1 VPGGRFRCILNRR
14 SIGGA
19 LATLVERN
27 RLATQRQG
35 IGWWIPVVA
44 VACLAA
50 PPAPAR
56 AQTSSPQFGKGNY
69 FTIRPPG
76 SVDYVITDKPVIIAA
91 QVRFAL
97 SRESSARQMLAGY
110 GDFDGLTAVNDVV
123 HDGYVL
129 LRTAQHGIERAQS
142 NSKFPNPIL
151 AVRAQKIRAARDELL
166 ACMNFLGLAQT
177 WQDTRY
183 VAEASDKLDNAIELI
198 EAMLPQML

>member
-1 VPGGRFRCILNRR
+1 MAEQQG
-14 SIGGA
+14 
-19 LATLVERN
+19 
-27 RLATQRQG
+27 G
-35 IGWWIPVVA
+35 IGIRRRVA
-44 VACLAA
+44 VLAA
-50 PPAPAR
+50 ALPPTLLALTCAATW
-56 AQTSSPQFGKGNY
+56 AQSSPPQTGKGNY

-97 SRESSARQMLAGY
+97 TRELSARQMLSGY
-110 GDFDGLTAVNDVV
+110 SDFGDLTAVNDVV

-166 ACMNFLGLAQT
+166 ACMNSLGLAQK

-183 VAEASDKLDNAIELI
+183 VTEASGTLDRAIEIIQELLPK
-198 EAMLPQML
+198 ML

>member
-1 VPGGRFRCILNRR
+1 MDVVRHRVGNGVA
-14 SIGGA
+14 A
-19 LATLVERN
+19 LA
-27 RLATQRQG
+27 A
-35 IGWWIPVVA
+35 
-44 VACLAA
+44 ACLAGLPLFA
-50 PPAPAR
+50 QGESPPI
-56 AQTSSPQFGKGNY
+56 GKGNY

-97 SRESSARQMLAGY
+97 TRERSARQMLAGY
-110 GDFDGLTAVNDVV
+110 SDFDALTQINDVV

-142 NSKFPNPIL
+142 NSKFPNPAL

-166 ACMNFLGLAQT
+166 ACMNSLGLAQK
-177 WQDTRY
+177 WQDERY
-183 VAEASDKLDNAIELI
+183 VTEASGTLDRAIELI